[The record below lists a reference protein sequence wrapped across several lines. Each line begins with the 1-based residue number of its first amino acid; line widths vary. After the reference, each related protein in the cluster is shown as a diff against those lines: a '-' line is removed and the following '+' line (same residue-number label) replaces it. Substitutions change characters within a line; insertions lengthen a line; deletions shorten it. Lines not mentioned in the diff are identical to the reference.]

1 MKIMGLQKST
11 LLDYPGKVACTVFTG
26 GCNFLCPFC
35 HNGELITSG
44 REEQGISRRELTA
57 FLKKRKGILDGVCI
71 TGGEPLMHSELAE
84 LIREIKDLG
93 YLVKLD
99 TNGSFP
105 EKLKELVSEGLL
117 DYAAMD
123 IKNSKRKYANTAGVE
138 SLKIKSVEES
148 VRFLMEGT
156 LPFEF
161 RTTVVRELHT
171 KEDLM
176 EIGEWIQGEES
187 YFLQEFQPSDYAPVP
202 GLTAY
207 GKDEMKELADILR
220 EKVPNVELR
229 GI

>member
-26 GCNFLCPFC
+26 GCNFFCPFC
-35 HNGELITSG
+35 HNGELISLAG
-44 REEQGISRRELTA
+44 DEPGISRRELTA
-57 FLKKRKGILDGVCI
+57 FLKKRRGILDGVCI
-71 TGGEPLMHSELAE
+71 TGGEPLIHSELKE
-84 LIREIKDLG
+84 LIREIKDMG

-105 EKLKELVSEGLL
+105 EKLKELVREGLL

-123 IKNSKRKYANTAGVE
+123 IKNSKRKYAKTAGVE
-138 SLKIKSVEES
+138 SLDIKPVEES
-148 VRFLMEGT
+148 VRFLMEGKI
-156 LPFEF
+156 PFEF

-171 KEDLM
+171 KEDFI
-176 EIGEWIQGEES
+176 EIGEWIQGEEP
-187 YFLQEFQPSDYAPVP
+187 YFLQAFQPSEHAPVP
-202 GLTAY
+202 GFTAY
-207 GKDEMKELADILR
+207 GTVEMKEWADLLR

>member
-35 HNGELITSG
+35 HNGELITLPAEERG
-44 REEQGISRRELTA
+44 LPREELAA

-71 TGGEPLMHSELAE
+71 SGGEPLIHQELPD
-84 LIREIKDLG
+84 LLREIKDLG

-105 EKLKELVSEGLL
+105 DRLRKLAGEGLL
-117 DYAAMD
+117 DYVAMD
-123 IKNSKRKYANTAGVE
+123 IKNSKRKYALTTGLEAFSIE
-138 SLKIKSVEES
+138 PVEES
-148 VRFLMEGT
+148 VRFLMEGK

-161 RTTVVRELHT
+161 RTTVVRQLHT
-171 KEDLM
+171 KEDML
-176 EIGEWIQGEES
+176 EIGDWIRGKEP
-187 YFLQEFQPSDYAPVP
+187 YFLQAFERSSNVP
-202 GLTAY
+202 DSGLTAY
-207 GKDEMKELADILR
+207 DKEEMQELADIL
-220 EKVPNVELR
+220 KGKLPNVELR

>member
-35 HNGELITSG
+35 HNGELIAPAAEERG
-44 REEQGISRRELTA
+44 LPREELIS

-71 TGGEPLMHSELAE
+71 TGGEPLIHRELPK
-84 LIREIKDLG
+84 LVREIKELG

-105 EKLKELVSEGLL
+105 KRLRELAAEGLL
-117 DYAAMD
+117 NYVAMD
-123 IKNSKRKYANTAGVE
+123 IKNSKSKYAETAGVDGFPVE
-138 SLKIKSVEES
+138 TVEES
-148 VRFLMEGT
+148 VKFLMEGSI
-156 LPFEF
+156 PFEF

-171 KEDLM
+171 EKDM
-176 EIGEWIQGEES
+176 IEIGEWISGDEP
-187 YFLQEFQPSDYAPVP
+187 YFLQCFEASEHVP
-202 GLTAY
+202 DSGLTAY
-207 GKDEMKELADILR
+207 GREEMTVFADVLR

-229 GI
+229 GL